1 MSVRIPET
9 AELIPLLTALV
20 GKDLTFE
27 IGVDPL
33 TPDEVEQ
40 YLTLFVSDDDSPLM
54 LAGGDK
60 SFAYLSGAAL
70 AMVPKGRAEDAITGN
85 EPDEDLL
92 ENYFEVMN
100 VVTRAINDQG
110 GDHVRLI
117 PQSSVVLTDLPD
129 PVKGSGIDINLDGY
143 GTGKMSFWLF

>member
-9 AELIPLLTALV
+9 SDLIPLLTALI
-20 GKDLTFE
+20 GKDLSFDS
-27 IGVDPL
+27 GVDPL
-33 TPDEVEQ
+33 TPAEVEQ
-40 YLTLFVSDDDSPLM
+40 HLTLFVGDDDAPLM

-60 SFAYLSGAAL
+60 AFAYFSGAAL
-70 AMVPKGRAEDAITGN
+70 AMVPKGRAEDAITAR

-100 VVTRAINDQG
+100 VVTRVINDQG

-117 PQSSVVLTDLPD
+117 PQSSVVLADLPE
-129 PVKGSGIDINLDGY
+129 PAKGSGLDVNMDGY
-143 GTGKMSFWLF
+143 GTGKLSFWLF